1 MLKALIDKE
10 EVVKTKLSI
19 AISAALL
26 SAAANADN
34 NTLSI
39 NQISNNLT
47 NNQQTQAANSVSG
60 MKDQYDVQTGTATF
74 QWAKSGQRTPDMG
87 ALDAKYKLAFA
98 ADFYLNQVT
107 GLSTSKNTSLKPIL
121 ASLHDTGRGAMIA
134 KYQQEYQGV
143 EVFNSSFNVLMN
155 REFNLVATSGSLLPA
170 STANVTELKG
180 IKTDFNDPAN
190 AVQVASR
197 AMGVADVSIS
207 ATSKIGKYQSFN
219 VAASNSSKMLKG
231 EPRAKPVFF
240 ELKGSLVPA
249 HYVEIEV
256 ADNESVDSE
265 FYSFVISDVDNKV
278 LFKHNL
284 TAQEAAFNYRIYADE
299 QGIPWDGPHGNV
311 VPAESKDQVDAT
323 EYLDAPMVTITSG
336 PISTM
341 DPWLAEEA
349 TTTSGNNVFAYVD
362 ALAPDG
368 FTNGDFTAEITSDK
382 TFDYKYNTTQAESS
396 VNNRKASIVNLFY
409 MNNYLHDLFYDHGFD
424 EAAGNAQAQNYGRG
438 GEEGDAIRAEVQDNS
453 GFNNANMSTPAD
465 GRSPRMQMYLW
476 DSKDAVNGE
485 DYGVTVTSDA
495 AIGLLDSTQRASF
508 GQGQFEISADVVR
521 LVDGVAPVN
530 DGCTAPT
537 NAADLAG
544 KIAIIDRGVC
554 GFTVKA
560 KFAQQAGAIGVLI
573 ANNSG
578 TVEPAPM
585 GGSDD
590 TVKVPSI
597 GLSKND
603 GALIYAQLDAAKP
616 VTVTMFNT
624 KPFKDS
630 SWDNAIVAHEWGHY
644 ISNRLVGNSS
654 GLINQQGRSMGEGWG
669 DFHALLVISEED
681 DALIPG
687 NELFQKPY
695 AAITYVASFFNGI
708 RNYPYSTDMEVNP
721 LTFGNVELGKGTG
734 ADVNGNA
741 EVHDAGEPWAAM
753 LWDCYVS
760 LINDERYSF
769 AEARSMMMNY
779 LVAAYKMTPIA
790 PTYTEARDALLAAAY
805 ANEPKDYELFVK
817 AFARRGMGLGAVSPA
832 RYDAKHQ
839 GVVESYKAELS
850 TFGVNN
856 HTVNADYEGLT
867 VGYCSKDGILDKG
880 ETGTVSFT
888 ITNRGSKA
896 FEGLEGKVEVTSGQ
910 NITFANDG
918 KVMFGSLDLFAEAT
932 SIPIEL
938 TLNEAAT
945 ADSVV
950 LKLTFPALDEGTEA
964 DEYSF
969 TTTVNMDFKDKAPIS
984 NMSVSDMENQAGLV
998 DFKEHV
1004 ISGGDMAKGTAKLES
1019 DYADYFPVDTQYLR
1033 IANNGF
1039 ASDVAYETKPVT
1051 VGYGGDFK
1059 ISWFQYFEIEEN
1071 YDGGVVEISING
1083 GDWADVTQV
1092 GGVFEGAGYTGEL
1105 ADLLPGRQAFTG
1117 FMAFPGANETVNFGT
1132 KLNGNEVRFRFRI
1145 VSDTNSNE
1153 FGWIVDNVTF
1163 SNIVTSVFNEQTAG
1177 DLNACDNRVPN
1188 VVLATSAS
1196 EVKEGDAVNINATA
1210 IDANAND
1217 VLTYTW
1223 TQTSGTTATLTG
1235 ANTASLSFNAPSV
1248 DANEVLEFMLTV
1260 NDGTADVVS
1269 TVSIKVN
1276 DNNRPIVTLTPSA
1289 TEVKEGASI
1298 SINATAVDADTS
1310 DTLTYSW
1317 AQTSGTAATLTG
1329 ETTASLSVTA
1339 PLLDSSEVL
1348 EFTLTVNDGTD
1359 DVVSTVSITVNNNS
1373 LPTVNLTPSATEVKE
1388 GEAVSINAIAVDTD
1402 SSDVLTYSWTQT
1414 SGNTVT
1420 LTGANSASLS
1430 FTAPQVSA
1438 TETLT
1443 FALTVNDGM
1452 DEVVSTVSIKVNDIP
1467 VETPSKSSGGSLG
1480 WLSFILLPLA
1490 ALRRRK

>member
-1 MLKALIDKE
+1 
-10 EVVKTKLSI
+10 VKTKLSI

-26 SAAANADN
+26 SSAAVADN
-34 NTLSI
+34 NTLRI
-39 NQISNNLT
+39 HQISNNLAK
-47 NNQQTQAANSVSG
+47 NQHSQSVTSVSG
-60 MKDQYDVQTGTATF
+60 MKDQYDQETGEATF
-74 QWAKSGQRTPDMG
+74 QWAKSDQRTPDMG
-87 ALDAKYKLAFA
+87 ALDSQYKLAFA
-98 ADFYLNQVT
+98 ADYYLNQVT
-107 GLSTSKNTSLKPIL
+107 GLSTSKNASLKPVL
-121 ASLHDTGRGAMIA
+121 TNLHDTGRGAKIA

-143 EVFNSSFNVLMN
+143 EVFNRNFNVLMN
-155 REFNLVATSGSLLPA
+155 SNFELVATSGSLLPS
-170 STANVTELKG
+170 STANTTELKG
-180 IKTDFNDPAN
+180 IKTTFNDPLN
-190 AVQVASR
+190 AVKAASK
-197 AMGVADVSIS
+197 AMGVSDANIS
-207 ATSKIGKYQSFN
+207 ASTTSGKFQSFN
-219 VAASNSSKMLKG
+219 VTASGNSKILKG
-231 EPRAKPVFF
+231 EPRSKPVFF

-256 ADNESVDSE
+256 ADNDSVDSE
-265 FYSFVISDVDNKV
+265 FYSFVISDLDNKV

-299 QGIPWDGPHGNV
+299 QGVPWDGPHGNV
-311 VPAESKDQVDAT
+311 IPAMSEDQVDAT
-323 EYLDAPMVTITSG
+323 EYLDAPMVTITTG

-341 DPWLAEEA
+341 DPWLAEDA

-382 TFDYKYNTTQAESS
+382 TFDYQYNTNQVESS

-424 EAAGNAQAQNYGRG
+424 EASGNAQAKNYGRG

-495 AIGLLDSTQRASF
+495 AIGLLPSTQRASF
-508 GQGQFEISADVVR
+508 GQGQFEISGEVVR

-530 DGCTAPT
+530 DGCTTPT

-560 KFAQQAGAIGVLI
+560 KFAQTAGAIGVLI

-578 TVEPAPM
+578 TTEPAPM

-590 TVKVPSI
+590 TVKIPSI

-616 VTVTMFNT
+616 VSVTMFNK

-669 DFHALLVISEED
+669 DFHALLVISEAD

-695 AAITYVASFFNGI
+695 AAITYVASFYSGI
-708 RNYPYSTDMEVNP
+708 RNYPYSTNMDVNP
-721 LTFGNVELGKGTG
+721 LTFGNVELNKGTS
-734 ADVNGNA
+734 ADQYGNA

-760 LINDERYSF
+760 LINDERYTF
-769 AEARSMMMNY
+769 AEARSMMMSY

-805 ANEPKDYELFVK
+805 ANEPKDYELFLK
-817 AFARRGMGLGAVSPA
+817 AFARRGMGLGAVSPE
-832 RYDAKHQ
+832 RYDTKHR
-839 GVVESYKAELS
+839 GVVESYKTELS
-850 TFGVNN
+850 TFNVTN
-856 HTVNADYEGLT
+856 HEINADYEGLT

-888 ITNRGSKA
+888 ITNRGSKT
-896 FEGLEGKVEVTSGQ
+896 FEGLEGKVEVVSGQ
-910 NITFANDG
+910 DITLANDG
-918 KVMFGSLDLFAEAT
+918 KVTFGALDLFAEVT
-932 SIPIEL
+932 STPIEM
-938 TLNEAAT
+938 TLNEATT
-945 ADSVV
+945 ADTVE
-950 LKLTFPALDEGTEA
+950 LKLTFPTLEGT
-964 DEYSF
+964 DVNEYSF
-969 TTTVNMDFKDKAPIS
+969 TTVVNMDFKDKAPEGNKSTS
-984 NMSVSDMENQAGLV
+984 NMESQAGRV

-1004 ISGGDMAKGTAKLES
+1004 LGGGDMAKGTAKLES
-1019 DYADYFPVDTQYLR
+1019 QYADYFPVDTQYLR

-1071 YDGGVVEISING
+1071 YDGGVVEISVNG
-1083 GDWADVTQV
+1083 GDWADVTQM

-1117 FMAFPGANETVNFGT
+1117 FMDFPGDIETVNFGT

-1153 FGWIVDNVTF
+1153 FGWIIDNVTF
-1163 SNIVTSVFNEQTAG
+1163 TNIVTSVFHEQTAG
-1177 DLNACDNRVPN
+1177 DVNPCVNRLPN
-1188 VVLATSAS
+1188 V
-1196 EVKEGDAVNINATA
+1196 
-1210 IDANAND
+1210 
-1217 VLTYTW
+1217 
-1223 TQTSGTTATLTG
+1223 
-1235 ANTASLSFNAPSV
+1235 SL
-1248 DANEVLEFMLTV
+1248 
-1260 NDGTADVVS
+1260 
-1269 TVSIKVN
+1269 
-1276 DNNRPIVTLTPSA
+1276 VTSA
-1289 TEVKEGASI
+1289 TEVKEGEAVSI
-1298 SINATAVDADTS
+1298 TAAAIDANAG
-1310 DTLTYSW
+1310 DTLTYTW
-1317 AQTSGTAATLTG
+1317 VQTSGTAATLTG
-1329 ETTASLSVTA
+1329 KDTASLSFTA
-1339 PLLDSSEVL
+1339 PNVDADEVL
-1348 EFTLTVNDGTD
+1348 EFALTVNDGTD
-1359 DVVSTVSITVNNNS
+1359 DVVSTVLITVKNNNIPVVS
-1373 LPTVNLTPSATEVKE
+1373 LTPSATEVKE
-1388 GEAVSINAIAVDTD
+1388 GEDVSITAVAIDAD
-1402 SSDVLTYSWTQT
+1402 SDDILTYSWAQT
-1414 SGNTVT
+1414 SGTAVT
-1420 LTGANSASLS
+1420 LTGADTASLS

-1438 TETLT
+1438 NETLE
-1443 FALTVNDGM
+1443 FALTVNDGT
-1452 DEVVSTVSIKVNDIP
+1452 DDVVSTISVKVNDIP
-1467 VETPSKSSGGSLG
+1467 APTPTPTPNKSSGGSLG
-1480 WLSFILLPLA
+1480 WLTFILLPLA
-1490 ALRRRK
+1490 TLRRRK